1 MSREATLNAIDNKKL
16 LRTMAAVALP
26 IALQS
31 LIGSSLNLVD
41 NLMVGSLGESELN
54 AVGVSVQF
62 YFIHWM
68 LLFGFT
74 SGSATFMAQYFGVK
88 DFHNIR
94 RTVGFAL
101 TITLSVSMLF
111 FLTALFI
118 PQYILRIFTRFPEII
133 ELGTGYVRVCA
144 PAFLFTAVTVPFTS
158 ALRATQQTRLPL
170 YISGAAFLTNTFLNY
185 LFIFGNFG
193 APKLGV
199 AGAALATMIARG
211 LEMVLILYIVFG
223 RKNQICGPLREFFG
237 YTKSFAVKIVKNAI
251 PTTINEAMWGLGTS
265 LYIAAFARIGV
276 TEGAAVQACS
286 TINNLFIM
294 AAFSVG
300 DATLI
305 LVGQKLGEGK
315 IDYAYQLAK
324 KLVKIGLIIGL
335 CAGGALILCGRPLLT
350 LFEFTDRGAYF
361 AFLILVVYGCTMW
374 LTVYNAVNITGVL
387 RGGGD
392 TRFAMLAEVLA
403 VWCIGVPVAFLTAL
417 VLKWPIYFA
426 VLAVKTEDV
435 VKGIVLTKR
444 FFSRK
449 WAKNVISDTAK
460 EPRG

>member
-1 MSREATLNAIDNKKL
+1 MKKEATLNTINNKSL
-16 LRTMAAVALP
+16 LKTMAAVALP

-41 NLMVGSLGESELN
+41 NLMVGSLGEAELN

-62 YFIHWM
+62 YFVQWM
-68 LLFGFT
+68 LLYGFT
-74 SGSATFMAQYFGVK
+74 SGTATFMAQYFGVK

-94 RTVGFAL
+94 KTVGFAL
-101 TITLSVSMLF
+101 TVTVSVSMLF
-111 FLTALFI
+111 FLTALIF
-118 PQYILRIFTRFPEII
+118 PHYVLRIFTRFPEII
-133 ELGTGYVRVCA
+133 ELGSGYVRACA

-185 LFIFGNFG
+185 LLIFGSWG

-211 LEMVLILYIVFG
+211 LEMSLILYMVFG
-223 RKNQICGPLREFFG
+223 RKNKLCGPIREFFS
-237 YTKSFAVKIVKNAI
+237 YTKSSAVKIVKNAV
-251 PTTINEAMWGLGTS
+251 PTTINETMWGLGTS
-265 LYIAAFARIGV
+265 LYVAAFARIGV

-294 AAFSVG
+294 AAFSIG

-315 IDYAYQLAK
+315 LDYAYQLAK
-324 KLVKIGLIIGL
+324 KMVKIGLVIGL
-335 CAGGALILCGRPLLT
+335 AAGGLLIVFGKPLLS
-350 LFEFTDRGAYF
+350 LFEFTDRGAHF
-361 AFLILVVYGCTMW
+361 ALLILIVYGCTMW
-374 LTVYNAVNITGVL
+374 LTVYNAVNVTGVL
-387 RGGGD
+387 RCGGD

-403 VWCIGVPVAFLTAL
+403 VWCVGVPVAFLTAL
-417 VLKWPIYFA
+417 VLQWPIYFA
-426 VLAVKTEDV
+426 VLAVKLEDV
-435 VKGIVLTKR
+435 VKGIAVTKR
-444 FFSRK
+444 FFSKK
-449 WAKNVISDTAK
+449 WVKNVIS
-460 EPRG
+460 E

>member
-1 MSREATLNAIDNKKL
+1 MKKETTLNTINNKSL
-16 LRTMAAVALP
+16 LKTMAAVALP

-41 NLMVGSLGESELN
+41 NLMVGSLGEAELN

-62 YFIHWM
+62 YFVHWM
-68 LLFGFT
+68 LLYGFT
-74 SGSATFMAQYFGVK
+74 SGTATFMAQYFGVK

-94 RTVGFAL
+94 KTVGFAL
-101 TITLSVSMLF
+101 TVTVSVSMLF
-111 FLTALFI
+111 FLTALIF
-118 PQYILRIFTRFPEII
+118 PHYVLRIFTRFPEII
-133 ELGTGYVRVCA
+133 ELGSGYVRACA

-185 LFIFGNFG
+185 LLIFGSWG

-211 LEMVLILYIVFG
+211 LEMSLILYMVFG
-223 RKNQICGPLREFFG
+223 RKNKLCGPIREFFS
-237 YTKSFAVKIVKNAI
+237 YTKSSAVKIVKNAV
-251 PTTINEAMWGLGTS
+251 PTTINETMWGLGTS
-265 LYIAAFARIGV
+265 LYVAAFARIGV

-294 AAFSVG
+294 AAFSIG

-315 IDYAYQLAK
+315 LDYAYQLAK
-324 KLVKIGLIIGL
+324 KMVKIGLVIGL
-335 CAGGALILCGRPLLT
+335 AAGGLLIVFGKPLLS
-350 LFEFTDRGAYF
+350 LFEFTDRGAHF
-361 AFLILVVYGCTMW
+361 ALLILIVYGCTMW
-374 LTVYNAVNITGVL
+374 LTVYNAVNVTGVL
-387 RGGGD
+387 RCGGD

-403 VWCIGVPVAFLTAL
+403 VWCVGVPVAFLTAL
-417 VLKWPIYFA
+417 VLQWPIYFA
-426 VLAVKTEDV
+426 VLAVKLEDV
-435 VKGIVLTKR
+435 VKGIAVTKR
-444 FFSRK
+444 FFSKK
-449 WAKNVISDTAK
+449 WVKNVIS
-460 EPRG
+460 E

>member
-1 MSREATLNAIDNKKL
+1 MTKETTLNTINNKAL
-16 LRTMAAVALP
+16 LKTMAAVALP

-41 NLMVGSLGESELN
+41 NLMVGSLGEAELN

-62 YFIHWM
+62 YFVHWM
-68 LLFGFT
+68 LLYGFT

-94 RTVGFAL
+94 KTVGFAL
-101 TITLSVSMLF
+101 TITISVSILF
-111 FLTALFI
+111 FITALFF
-118 PQYILRIFTRFPEII
+118 PQYVLRIFTRFPEII
-133 ELGTGYVRVCA
+133 EMGSGYVRAGA
-144 PAFLFTAVTVPFTS
+144 PCFLFIAITVPFTS

-199 AGAALATMIARG
+199 TGAALATMIARAI
-211 LEMVLILYIVFG
+211 EMSLILYVVFG
-223 RKNQICGPLREFFG
+223 RKNKICGPIREFFS
-237 YTKSFAVKIVKNAI
+237 YTKPSAVKIVKNAI
-251 PTTINEAMWGLGTS
+251 PTTINETMWGLGTS
-265 LYIAAFARIGV
+265 LYVAAFARIGV

-294 AAFSVG
+294 AAFSIG

-315 IDYAYQLAK
+315 LDYAYQLAK
-324 KLVKIGLIIGL
+324 KMVKIGLVIGL
-335 CAGGALILCGRPLLT
+335 AAGGLLILFGKPLLS
-350 LFEFTDRGAYF
+350 LFEFTDRGAHF
-361 AFLILVVYGCTMW
+361 ALLILVVYGCTMW
-374 LTVYNAVNITGVL
+374 LTVYNAVNVTGVL
-387 RGGGD
+387 RCGGD

-403 VWCIGVPVAFLTAL
+403 VWCVGVPVAFLTAL
-417 VLKWPIYFA
+417 VLQWPIYFA
-426 VLAVKTEDV
+426 VLAVKMEDV
-435 VKGIVLTKR
+435 VKGIAVTKR
-444 FFSRK
+444 FFSKK
-449 WAKNVISDTAK
+449 WAKNVISD
-460 EPRG
+460 

>member
-1 MSREATLNAIDNKKL
+1 MKKEATLNTINNKSL
-16 LRTMAAVALP
+16 LKTMAAVALP

-41 NLMVGSLGESELN
+41 NLMVGSLGEAELN

-62 YFIHWM
+62 YFVHWM
-68 LLFGFT
+68 LLYGFT
-74 SGSATFMAQYFGVK
+74 SGTATFMAQYFGVK

-94 RTVGFAL
+94 KTVGFAL
-101 TITLSVSMLF
+101 TVTVSVSMLF
-111 FLTALFI
+111 FLTALIF
-118 PQYILRIFTRFPEII
+118 PHYVLRIFTRFPEII
-133 ELGTGYVRVCA
+133 ELGSGYVRACA

-185 LFIFGNFG
+185 LLIFGSWG

-211 LEMVLILYIVFG
+211 LEMSLILYMVFG
-223 RKNQICGPLREFFG
+223 RKNKLCGPIREFFS
-237 YTKSFAVKIVKNAI
+237 YTKSSAVKIVKNAV
-251 PTTINEAMWGLGTS
+251 PTTINETMWGLGTS
-265 LYIAAFARIGV
+265 LYVAAFARIGV

-294 AAFSVG
+294 AAFSIG

-315 IDYAYQLAK
+315 LDYAYQLAK
-324 KLVKIGLIIGL
+324 KMVKIGLVIGL
-335 CAGGALILCGRPLLT
+335 AAGGLLIVFGKPLLS
-350 LFEFTDRGAYF
+350 LFEFTDRGAHF
-361 AFLILVVYGCTMW
+361 ALLILIVYGCTMW
-374 LTVYNAVNITGVL
+374 LTVYNAVNVTGVL
-387 RGGGD
+387 RCGGD

-403 VWCIGVPVAFLTAL
+403 VWCVGVPAAFLTAL
-417 VLKWPIYFA
+417 VLQWPIYFA
-426 VLAVKTEDV
+426 VLAVKLEDV
-435 VKGIVLTKR
+435 VKGIAVTKR
-444 FFSRK
+444 FFSKK
-449 WAKNVISDTAK
+449 WVKNVIS
-460 EPRG
+460 E

>member
-1 MSREATLNAIDNKKL
+1 MKKEATLNTINNKSL
-16 LRTMAAVALP
+16 LKTMAAVALP

-41 NLMVGSLGESELN
+41 NLMVGSLGEAELN

-62 YFIHWM
+62 YFVHWM
-68 LLFGFT
+68 LLYGFT
-74 SGSATFMAQYFGVK
+74 SGTATFMAQYFGVK

-94 RTVGFAL
+94 KTVGFAL
-101 TITLSVSMLF
+101 TVTVSVSMLF
-111 FLTALFI
+111 FLTALIF
-118 PQYILRIFTRFPEII
+118 PHYVLRIFTRFPEII
-133 ELGTGYVRVCA
+133 ELGSGYVRACA

-185 LFIFGNFG
+185 LLIFGSWG

-211 LEMVLILYIVFG
+211 LEMALILYMVFG
-223 RKNQICGPLREFFG
+223 RKNKLCGPIREFFS
-237 YTKSFAVKIVKNAI
+237 YTKSSAVKIVKNAV
-251 PTTINEAMWGLGTS
+251 PTTINETMWGLGTS
-265 LYIAAFARIGV
+265 LYVAAFARIGV

-294 AAFSVG
+294 AAFSIG

-315 IDYAYQLAK
+315 LDYAYQLAK
-324 KLVKIGLIIGL
+324 KMVKIGLVIGL
-335 CAGGALILCGRPLLT
+335 AAGGLLIVFGKPLLS
-350 LFEFTDRGAYF
+350 LFEFTDRGAHF
-361 AFLILVVYGCTMW
+361 ALLILIVYGCTMW
-374 LTVYNAVNITGVL
+374 LTVYNAVNVTGVL
-387 RGGGD
+387 RCGGD

-403 VWCIGVPVAFLTAL
+403 VWCVGVPVAFLTAL
-417 VLKWPIYFA
+417 VLQWPIYFA
-426 VLAVKTEDV
+426 VLAVKLEDV
-435 VKGIVLTKR
+435 VKGIAVTKR
-444 FFSRK
+444 FFSKK
-449 WAKNVISDTAK
+449 WVKNVIS
-460 EPRG
+460 E

>member
-1 MSREATLNAIDNKKL
+1 MKKEATLNTINNKSL
-16 LRTMAAVALP
+16 LKTMAAVALP

-41 NLMVGSLGESELN
+41 NLMVGSLGEAELN

-62 YFIHWM
+62 YFVHWM
-68 LLFGFT
+68 LLYGFT
-74 SGSATFMAQYFGVK
+74 SGTATFMAQYFGVK

-94 RTVGFAL
+94 KTVGFAL
-101 TITLSVSMLF
+101 TVTVSVSMLF
-111 FLTALFI
+111 FLTALIF
-118 PQYILRIFTRFPEII
+118 PHYVLRIFTRFPEII
-133 ELGTGYVRVCA
+133 ELGSGYVRACA

-185 LFIFGNFG
+185 LLIFGSWG

-211 LEMVLILYIVFG
+211 LEMSLILYMVFG
-223 RKNQICGPLREFFG
+223 RKNKLCGPIREFFS
-237 YTKSFAVKIVKNAI
+237 YTKSSAVKIVKNAV
-251 PTTINEAMWGLGTS
+251 PTTINETMWGLGTS
-265 LYIAAFARIGV
+265 LYVAAFARIGV

-294 AAFSVG
+294 AAFSIG

-315 IDYAYQLAK
+315 LDYAYQLAK
-324 KLVKIGLIIGL
+324 KMVKIGLVIGL
-335 CAGGALILCGRPLLT
+335 AAGGLLIVFGKPLLS
-350 LFEFTDRGAYF
+350 LFEFTDRGAHF
-361 AFLILVVYGCTMW
+361 ALLILIVYGCTMW
-374 LTVYNAVNITGVL
+374 LTVYNAVNVTGVL
-387 RGGGD
+387 RCGGD

-403 VWCIGVPVAFLTAL
+403 VWCVGVPVAFLTAL
-417 VLKWPIYFA
+417 VLQWPIYFA
-426 VLAVKTEDV
+426 VLAVKLEDV
-435 VKGIVLTKR
+435 VKGIAVTKR
-444 FFSRK
+444 FFSKK
-449 WAKNVISDTAK
+449 WVKNVIS
-460 EPRG
+460 E

>member
-1 MSREATLNAIDNKKL
+1 MKKEATLNTINNKSL
-16 LRTMAAVALP
+16 LKTMAAVALP

-41 NLMVGSLGESELN
+41 NLMVGSLGEAELN

-62 YFIHWM
+62 YFVHWM
-68 LLFGFT
+68 LLYGFT
-74 SGSATFMAQYFGVK
+74 SGTATFMAQYFGVK

-94 RTVGFAL
+94 KTVGFAL
-101 TITLSVSMLF
+101 TVTVSVSMLF
-111 FLTALFI
+111 FLTALFF
-118 PQYILRIFTRFPEII
+118 PHYVLRIFTRFPEII
-133 ELGTGYVRVCA
+133 ELGSGYVRACA

-185 LFIFGNFG
+185 LLIFGSWG

-211 LEMVLILYIVFG
+211 LEMSLILYMVFG
-223 RKNQICGPLREFFG
+223 RKNKLCGPIREFFS
-237 YTKSFAVKIVKNAI
+237 YTKSSAVKIVKNAV
-251 PTTINEAMWGLGTS
+251 PTTINETMWGLGTS
-265 LYIAAFARIGV
+265 LYVAAFARMGV

-294 AAFSVG
+294 AAFSIG

-315 IDYAYQLAK
+315 LDYAYQLAK
-324 KLVKIGLIIGL
+324 KMVKIGLVIGL
-335 CAGGALILCGRPLLT
+335 AAGGLLIVFGKPLLS
-350 LFEFTDRGAYF
+350 LFEFTDRGAHF
-361 AFLILVVYGCTMW
+361 ALLILIVYGCTMW
-374 LTVYNAVNITGVL
+374 LTVYNAVNVTGVL
-387 RGGGD
+387 RCGGD

-403 VWCIGVPVAFLTAL
+403 VWCVGVPVAFLTAL
-417 VLKWPIYFA
+417 VLQWPIYFA
-426 VLAVKTEDV
+426 VLAVKLEDV
-435 VKGIVLTKR
+435 VKGIAVTKR
-444 FFSRK
+444 FFSKK
-449 WAKNVISDTAK
+449 WVKNVIS
-460 EPRG
+460 E

>member
-1 MSREATLNAIDNKKL
+1 MKKETTLNTINNKSL
-16 LRTMAAVALP
+16 LKTMAAVALP

-41 NLMVGSLGESELN
+41 NLMVGSLGEAELN

-62 YFIHWM
+62 YFVHWM
-68 LLFGFT
+68 LLYGFT
-74 SGSATFMAQYFGVK
+74 SGTATFMAQYFGVK

-94 RTVGFAL
+94 KTVGFAL
-101 TITLSVSMLF
+101 TVTVSVSMLF
-111 FLTALFI
+111 FLTALIF
-118 PQYILRIFTRFPEII
+118 PHYVLRIFTRFPEII
-133 ELGTGYVRVCA
+133 ELGSGYVRACA

-185 LFIFGNFG
+185 LLIFGSWG

-211 LEMVLILYIVFG
+211 LEMSLILYMVFG
-223 RKNQICGPLREFFG
+223 RKNKLCGPTREFFS
-237 YTKSFAVKIVKNAI
+237 YTKSSAVKIVKNAV
-251 PTTINEAMWGLGTS
+251 PTTINETMWGLGTS
-265 LYIAAFARIGV
+265 LYVAAFARIGV

-294 AAFSVG
+294 AAFSIG

-315 IDYAYQLAK
+315 LDYAYQLAK
-324 KLVKIGLIIGL
+324 KMVKIGLVIGL
-335 CAGGALILCGRPLLT
+335 AAGGLLIVFGKPLLS
-350 LFEFTDRGAYF
+350 LFEFTDRGAHF
-361 AFLILVVYGCTMW
+361 TLLILIVYGCTMW
-374 LTVYNAVNITGVL
+374 LTVYNAVNVTGVL
-387 RGGGD
+387 RCGGD

-403 VWCIGVPVAFLTAL
+403 VWCVGVPVAFLTAL
-417 VLKWPIYFA
+417 VLQWPIYFA
-426 VLAVKTEDV
+426 VLAVKLEDV
-435 VKGIVLTKR
+435 VKGIAVTKR
-444 FFSRK
+444 FFSKK
-449 WAKNVISDTAK
+449 WVKNVIS
-460 EPRG
+460 E

>member
-1 MSREATLNAIDNKKL
+1 MKKEATLNTINNKSL
-16 LRTMAAVALP
+16 LKTMAAVALP

-41 NLMVGSLGESELN
+41 NLMVGSLGEAELN

-62 YFIHWM
+62 YFVHWM
-68 LLFGFT
+68 LLYGFT
-74 SGSATFMAQYFGVK
+74 SGTATFMAQYFGVK

-94 RTVGFAL
+94 KTVGFAL
-101 TITLSVSMLF
+101 TVTVSVSMLF
-111 FLTALFI
+111 FLTALIF
-118 PQYILRIFTRFPEII
+118 PHYVLRIFTRFPEII
-133 ELGTGYVRVCA
+133 ELGSGYVRTCA

-185 LFIFGNFG
+185 LLIFGSWG

-211 LEMVLILYIVFG
+211 LEMSLILYMVFG
-223 RKNQICGPLREFFG
+223 RKNKLCGPIREFFS
-237 YTKSFAVKIVKNAI
+237 YTKSSAVKIVKNAV
-251 PTTINEAMWGLGTS
+251 PTTINETMWGLGTS
-265 LYIAAFARIGV
+265 LYVAAFARIGV

-294 AAFSVG
+294 AAFSIG

-315 IDYAYQLAK
+315 LDYAYQLAK
-324 KLVKIGLIIGL
+324 KMVKIGLVIGL
-335 CAGGALILCGRPLLT
+335 AAGGLLIVFGKPLLS
-350 LFEFTDRGAYF
+350 LFEFTDRGAHF
-361 AFLILVVYGCTMW
+361 ALLILIVYGCTMW
-374 LTVYNAVNITGVL
+374 LTVYNAVNVTGVL
-387 RGGGD
+387 RCGGD

-403 VWCIGVPVAFLTAL
+403 VWCVGVPVAFLTAL
-417 VLKWPIYFA
+417 VLQWPIYFA
-426 VLAVKTEDV
+426 VLAVKLEDV
-435 VKGIVLTKR
+435 VKGIAVTKR
-444 FFSRK
+444 FFSKK
-449 WAKNVISDTAK
+449 WVKNVIS
-460 EPRG
+460 E

>member
-1 MSREATLNAIDNKKL
+1 MKKEATLNTINNKSL
-16 LRTMAAVALP
+16 LKAMAAVALP

-41 NLMVGSLGESELN
+41 NLMVGSLGEAELN

-62 YFIHWM
+62 YFVHWM
-68 LLFGFT
+68 LLYGFT
-74 SGSATFMAQYFGVK
+74 SGTATFMAQYFGVK

-94 RTVGFAL
+94 KTVGFAL
-101 TITLSVSMLF
+101 TVTVSVSMLF
-111 FLTALFI
+111 FLTALIF
-118 PQYILRIFTRFPEII
+118 PHYVLRIFTRFPEII
-133 ELGTGYVRVCA
+133 ELGSGYVRACA

-185 LFIFGNFG
+185 LLIFGSWG

-211 LEMVLILYIVFG
+211 LEMSLILYMVFG
-223 RKNQICGPLREFFG
+223 RKNKLCGPIREFFS
-237 YTKSFAVKIVKNAI
+237 YTKSSAVKIVKNAV
-251 PTTINEAMWGLGTS
+251 PTTINETMWGLGTS
-265 LYIAAFARIGV
+265 LYVAAFARIGV

-294 AAFSVG
+294 AAFSIG

-315 IDYAYQLAK
+315 LDYAYQLAK
-324 KLVKIGLIIGL
+324 KMVKIGLVIGL
-335 CAGGALILCGRPLLT
+335 AAGGLLIVFGKPLLS
-350 LFEFTDRGAYF
+350 LFEFTDRGAHF
-361 AFLILVVYGCTMW
+361 ALLILIVYGCTMW
-374 LTVYNAVNITGVL
+374 LTVYNAVNVTGVL
-387 RGGGD
+387 RCGGD

-403 VWCIGVPVAFLTAL
+403 VWCVGVPVAFLTAL
-417 VLKWPIYFA
+417 VLQWPIYFA
-426 VLAVKTEDV
+426 VLAVKLEDV
-435 VKGIVLTKR
+435 VKGIAVTKR
-444 FFSRK
+444 FFSKK
-449 WAKNVISDTAK
+449 WVKNVIS
-460 EPRG
+460 E

>member
-1 MSREATLNAIDNKKL
+1 MKKEATLNTINNKL
-16 LRTMAAVALP
+16 LLKTMAAVALP

-41 NLMVGSLGESELN
+41 NLMVGSLGEAELN

-62 YFIHWM
+62 YFVHWM
-68 LLFGFT
+68 LLYGFT
-74 SGSATFMAQYFGVK
+74 SGTATFMAQYFGVK

-94 RTVGFAL
+94 KTVGFAL
-101 TITLSVSMLF
+101 TVTVSVSMLF
-111 FLTALFI
+111 FLTALIF
-118 PQYILRIFTRFPEII
+118 PHYVLRIFTRFPEII
-133 ELGTGYVRVCA
+133 ELGSGYVRACA

-185 LFIFGNFG
+185 LLIFGSWG

-211 LEMVLILYIVFG
+211 LEMSLILYMVFG
-223 RKNQICGPLREFFG
+223 RKNKLCGPIREFFS
-237 YTKSFAVKIVKNAI
+237 YTKSSAVKIVKNAV
-251 PTTINEAMWGLGTS
+251 PTTINETMWGLGTS
-265 LYIAAFARIGV
+265 LYVAAFARIGV

-294 AAFSVG
+294 AAFSIG

-315 IDYAYQLAK
+315 LDYAYQLAK
-324 KLVKIGLIIGL
+324 KMVKIGLVIGL
-335 CAGGALILCGRPLLT
+335 AAGGLLIVFGKPLLS
-350 LFEFTDRGAYF
+350 LFEFTDRGAHF
-361 AFLILVVYGCTMW
+361 ALLILIVYGCTMW
-374 LTVYNAVNITGVL
+374 LTVYNAVNVTGVL
-387 RGGGD
+387 RCGGD

-403 VWCIGVPVAFLTAL
+403 VWCVGVPVAFLTAL
-417 VLKWPIYFA
+417 VLQWPIYFA
-426 VLAVKTEDV
+426 VLAVKLEDV
-435 VKGIVLTKR
+435 VKGIAVTKR
-444 FFSRK
+444 FFSKK
-449 WAKNVISDTAK
+449 WVKNVIS
-460 EPRG
+460 E

>member
-1 MSREATLNAIDNKKL
+1 
-16 LRTMAAVALP
+16 MAAVALP

-41 NLMVGSLGESELN
+41 NLMVGSLGEAELN

-62 YFIHWM
+62 YFVHWM
-68 LLFGFT
+68 LLYGFT
-74 SGSATFMAQYFGVK
+74 SGTATFMAQYFGVK

-94 RTVGFAL
+94 KTVGFAL
-101 TITLSVSMLF
+101 TVTVSVSMLF
-111 FLTALFI
+111 FLTALIF
-118 PQYILRIFTRFPEII
+118 PHYVLRIFTRFPEII
-133 ELGTGYVRVCA
+133 ELGSGYVRACA

-185 LFIFGNFG
+185 LLIFGSWG

-211 LEMVLILYIVFG
+211 LEMSLILYMVFG
-223 RKNQICGPLREFFG
+223 RKNKLCGPIREFFS
-237 YTKSFAVKIVKNAI
+237 YTKSSAVKIVKNAV
-251 PTTINEAMWGLGTS
+251 PTTINETMWGLGTS
-265 LYIAAFARIGV
+265 LYVAAFARIGV

-294 AAFSVG
+294 AAFSIG

-315 IDYAYQLAK
+315 LDYAYQLAK
-324 KLVKIGLIIGL
+324 KMVKIGLVIGL
-335 CAGGALILCGRPLLT
+335 AAGGLLIVFGKPLLS
-350 LFEFTDRGAYF
+350 LFEFTDRGAHF
-361 AFLILVVYGCTMW
+361 ALLILIVYGCTMW
-374 LTVYNAVNITGVL
+374 LTVYNAVNVTGVL
-387 RGGGD
+387 RCGGD

-403 VWCIGVPVAFLTAL
+403 VWCVGVPVAFLTAL
-417 VLKWPIYFA
+417 VLQWPIYFA
-426 VLAVKTEDV
+426 VLAVKLEDV
-435 VKGIVLTKR
+435 VKGIAVTKR
-444 FFSRK
+444 FFSKK
-449 WAKNVISDTAK
+449 WVKNVIS
-460 EPRG
+460 E